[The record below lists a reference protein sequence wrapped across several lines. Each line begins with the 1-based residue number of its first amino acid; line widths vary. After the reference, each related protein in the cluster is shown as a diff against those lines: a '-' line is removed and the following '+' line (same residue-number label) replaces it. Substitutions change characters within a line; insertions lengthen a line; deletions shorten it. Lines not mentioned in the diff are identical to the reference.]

1 MLNKFGRK
9 KIMVKSALSK
19 VQILNAI
26 KVHKQLPMPM
36 TKLEQ
41 TSAETLLK
49 KRLTMEEVLDVID
62 LVNSPLSQQL
72 SAINQ
77 RASLTAIAL
86 DKSMQKNGLDEKTID
101 KIWADAHKEL
111 DEANRKASEKMQ
123 ESFKQQVA
131 DLKEGK

>member
-1 MLNKFGRK
+1 
-9 KIMVKSALSK
+9 MVKSALSK

-77 RASLTAIAL
+77 RASLTTIAL
-86 DKSMQKNGLDEKTID
+86 DKSMQKNGLDEKKID

>member
-1 MLNKFGRK
+1 
-9 KIMVKSALSK
+9 MVKSALSK

-41 TSAETLLK
+41 ASAETLLK

-86 DKSMQKNGLDEKTID
+86 DKSMQKNGLDEKKID

>member
-1 MLNKFGRK
+1 
-9 KIMVKSALSK
+9 MVKSALSK

-86 DKSMQKNGLDEKTID
+86 DKSMQKNSLDEKKID

>member
-1 MLNKFGRK
+1 
-9 KIMVKSALSK
+9 MVKSALSK

-26 KVHKQLPMPM
+26 KVHKQLAMPM

-86 DKSMQKNGLDEKTID
+86 DKSMQKNGLDEKKID

>member
-1 MLNKFGRK
+1 
-9 KIMVKSALSK
+9 MVKSALSK

-26 KVHKQLPMPM
+26 KIHKQLPMPM

-86 DKSMQKNGLDEKTID
+86 DKSMQKNGLDEKKID

>member
-1 MLNKFGRK
+1 
-9 KIMVKSALSK
+9 MVKSALSK

-86 DKSMQKNGLDEKTID
+86 DKSMQKNGLDEKKID

-111 DEANRKASEKMQ
+111 DGANRKASEKMQ

>member
-1 MLNKFGRK
+1 
-9 KIMVKSALSK
+9 MVKSALSK

-41 TSAETLLK
+41 TSAENLLK

-86 DKSMQKNGLDEKTID
+86 DKSMQKNGLDEKKID

>member
-1 MLNKFGRK
+1 
-9 KIMVKSALSK
+9 
-19 VQILNAI
+19 
-26 KVHKQLPMPM
+26 M

-111 DEANRKASEKMQ
+111 DKANRKASEKMQ

>member
-1 MLNKFGRK
+1 
-9 KIMVKSALSK
+9 MVKSALSK

-41 TSAETLLK
+41 TSAETLLN

-86 DKSMQKNGLDEKTID
+86 DKSMQKNGLDEKKID
-101 KIWADAHKEL
+101 RIWADAHKEL

>member
-1 MLNKFGRK
+1 
-9 KIMVKSALSK
+9 MVKSALSK

-86 DKSMQKNGLDEKTID
+86 DKSMQKNGLDEKKID

-111 DEANRKASEKMQ
+111 DEANRKAGEKMQ

>member
-1 MLNKFGRK
+1 
-9 KIMVKSALSK
+9 MVKSALSK

-86 DKSMQKNGLDEKTID
+86 DKSMQKNGLDEKKID
-101 KIWADAHKEL
+101 KIWADAHKEMVK
-111 DEANRKASEKMQ
+111 ANRKASEKMQ

>member
-1 MLNKFGRK
+1 
-9 KIMVKSALSK
+9 MVKSALSK

-86 DKSMQKNGLDEKTID
+86 DKSMQKNGLDEKKID
-101 KIWADAHKEL
+101 RIWADAHKEL